1 MIMCLSK
8 SNSLYRLRIRIE
20 GELNSKCNLMWRYQF
35 LDIVQQCWNLM
46 LRREI
51 PSDTSQHYCRYL
63 FMTSSANSLVYVY
76 ILFRLELSSTQMYE
90 LNCILMNS
98 LQRRDFSWIIH
109 VLNILNIQLSQL
121 IPCPPCGFTSYE
133 VRSEI

>member
-1 MIMCLSK
+1 
-8 SNSLYRLRIRIE
+8 
-20 GELNSKCNLMWRYQF
+20 
-35 LDIVQQCWNLM
+35 M

-51 PSDTSQHYCRYL
+51 PSDTSRHDCRYL

-98 LQRRDFSWIIH
+98 L
-109 VLNILNIQLSQL
+109 
-121 IPCPPCGFTSYE
+121 
-133 VRSEI
+133 

>member
-8 SNSLYRLRIRIE
+8 SNSLYRLRIGIE
-20 GELNSKCNLMWRYQF
+20 GELNSKCNLMLRYQF
-35 LDIVQQCWNLM
+35 LDIVISYSNVTQGDSFRHESTL
-46 LRREI
+46 
-51 PSDTSQHYCRYL
+51 YCRYL